1 LAGVSLA
8 WIWLFL
14 ISKGHSRRTLESVT
28 PLPWG
33 EEGAKKI
40 KKIVLLRAMVYSIVG
55 PICLPPTG
63 GIISYQRLLPQKVE
77 PAIEVSYEETG
88 LNLQNGEKASNYDRQ
103 GNLEIRQPKGLFI
116 DEVS

>member
-1 LAGVSLA
+1 MDLAFLDTRIA
-8 WIWLFL
+8 LKIILKPIRPLF
-14 ISKGHSRRTLESVT
+14 SGKKRGQKNKKG
-28 PLPWG
+28 
-33 EEGAKKI
+33 I
-40 KKIVLLRAMVYSIVG
+40 LLRRMVYSIAD

-63 GIISYQRLLPQKVE
+63 GIVPYQRLLPQRVE
-77 PAIEVSYEETG
+77 PVIEVSYEETG

>member
-1 LAGVSLA
+1 LAGVCLA
-8 WIWLFL
+8 RIWLFL
-14 ISKGHSRRTLESVT
+14 ISKGHSKKTLESIP

-33 EEGAKKI
+33 EEWAKKI
-40 KKIVLLRAMVYSIVG
+40 KKNVFLWPMVYSIAG

-63 GIISYQRLLPQKVE
+63 GIVPYQRLLPQRVE
-77 PAIEVSYEETG
+77 PVIEVSYEETG
-88 LNLQNGEKASNYDRQ
+88 LNFQNGEKASNYDRQ